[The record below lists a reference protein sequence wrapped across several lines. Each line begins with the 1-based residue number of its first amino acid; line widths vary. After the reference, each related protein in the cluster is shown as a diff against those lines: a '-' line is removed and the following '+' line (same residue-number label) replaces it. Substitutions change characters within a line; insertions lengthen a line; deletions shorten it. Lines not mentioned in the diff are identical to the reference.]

1 MIGLWKRWRR
11 TAGLALLG
19 LVLLLDMLLVHHQY
33 SLHMQEHPG
42 ALLRISGE
50 RDVTGE
56 LVKGSVFVQDLWLR
70 EGTVTGLSL
79 EFATYGRASRAKA
92 QVRFYREKDL
102 LGEWVVPGSEIVD
115 NQARRF
121 DLEEPVRVADG
132 GERFRVVVRA
142 PDGTPGNSF
151 SLYRTKKDLY
161 REGTLAEGTFT
172 EETLT
177 EGTLVKGTLVEG
189 TRTEGEAAST
199 DLVLEVYQSGYPGV
213 KLSFLLLAVY
223 TGGLYLFFCLYAGG
237 FPKKMRQAPLERVVF
252 ALVLVLGT
260 GYMFVMPPHSAPD
273 EPAHFA
279 TAYAYTD
286 RILGQPACDEEGY
299 VYVRPE
305 DMVYNEA
312 QKNPTAYSYQLFW
325 DHFLSRAGDG
335 EKITF
340 GSRMLN
346 GVWPVAYLPQILGIL
361 LARLLRLGGVPLIM
375 LARGMSLL
383 FYGFCAYQAVRRM
396 PFAKGALA
404 LTVLL
409 PMSLEL
415 GASCSYDSMMLAL
428 SYLFSGQVWSCIYE
442 KERVGWRDWGLLA
455 GIAVLVVPLKIV
467 YWPLFTLC
475 LLIPAAKCTSVRH
488 LWAGRAC
495 VLGGGL
501 VSMLGVRLYQ
511 IVYYLTR
518 TSFHAAKGQWQGISL
533 ADVLADPAMGIRLLA
548 ESFRS
553 QGDFYLSTMVGGK
566 LGWLDTEIPDY
577 LVYGFWLLLLLAA
590 VKVAGE
596 RQYVQTRE
604 RLLAVGA
611 SAVSVLAIFGVFL
624 LTWTAAG
631 ADHIDGVQGRYF
643 LPLLAILLPC
653 LRSERI
659 KLRSDPAGALLA
671 GAVVLHL
678 FVLWAAFQINLL
690 R

>member
-19 LVLLLDMLLVHHQY
+19 LILLLDMLLVHHQY

-50 RDVTGE
+50 RDVSGE
-56 LVKGSVFVQDLWLR
+56 LVRGSVLTQDFWL
-70 EGTVTGLSL
+70 EKGTMTGFSL
-79 EFATYGRASRAKA
+79 EFATYGRASQGKA
-92 QVRFYREKDL
+92 QVRIYREKDL
-102 LGEWVVPGSEIVD
+102 LGQWTLAGGEILD
-115 NQARRF
+115 NQAHQF
-121 DLEEPVRVADG
+121 DLETPVPVADG
-132 GERFRVVVRA
+132 GERFRVEVRA
-142 PDGTPGNSF
+142 PDGTPGSSF
-151 SLYRTKKDLY
+151 SVYRTKKDLY
-161 REGTLAEGTFT
+161 REGS
-172 EETLT
+172 LT
-177 EGTLVKGTLVEG
+177 EGGSV
-189 TRTEGEAAST
+189 ST
-199 DLVLEVYQSGYPGV
+199 DLILEVYQSGYGGV
-213 KLSFLLLAVY
+213 KLSFLLLALF
-223 TGGLYLFFCLYAGG
+223 TGGIYLFFCL
-237 FPKKMRQAPLERVVF
+237 FMERVPEKMWQVPLERIVF
-252 ALVLVLGT
+252 ILVLVLGT

-286 RILGQPACDEEGY
+286 WICGQPACDEEGY
-299 VYVRPE
+299 VYVRQE
-305 DMVYNEA
+305 DMIYNEA
-312 QKNPTAYSYQLFW
+312 QKDPTAYSYQLFW
-325 DHFLSRAGDG
+325 DHFLTRAGDG

-361 LARLLRLGGVPLIM
+361 LARFLRLGGVPLFM
-375 LARGMSLL
+375 AARGMSLL
-383 FYGFCAYQAVRRM
+383 FYAFCSYQAVRRM

-404 LTVLL
+404 LTALL

-428 SYLFSGQVWSCIYE
+428 SYLFAGQVWSCIYE
-442 KERVGWRDWGLLA
+442 KERVGWKDWGLLT

-467 YWPLFTLC
+467 YWPLFALC
-475 LLIPAAKCTSVRH
+475 LLIPAAKCDSVRQM
-488 LWAGRAC
+488 WAGRAC

-501 VSMLGVRLYQ
+501 AAMLAVRLYQ

-533 ADVLADPAMGIRLLA
+533 SDVLSDPAMGIRLLA
-548 ESFRS
+548 ESLRS
-553 QGDFYLSTMVGGK
+553 QGDLYLSTLVGGE
-566 LGWLDTEIPDY
+566 LGWLDTKIPDY

-590 VKVAGE
+590 VKVVGE
-596 RQYVQTRE
+596 RQYIRTKE
-604 RLLAVGA
+604 RLLAVSM
-611 SAVSVLAIFGVFL
+611 SAVSVLAVFGVFL

-643 LPLLAILLPC
+643 LPLLPVLLPC
-653 LRSERI
+653 LRNDRI
-659 KLRSDPAGALLA
+659 KLRSDMDGGLLA

-678 FVLWAAFQINLL
+678 FVLWAAFQTNLL